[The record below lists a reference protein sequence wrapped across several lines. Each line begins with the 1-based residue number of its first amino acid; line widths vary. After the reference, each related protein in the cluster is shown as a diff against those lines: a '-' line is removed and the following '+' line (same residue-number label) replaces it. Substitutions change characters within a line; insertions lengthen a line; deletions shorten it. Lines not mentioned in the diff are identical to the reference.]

1 MREAFALWTDS
12 HDTDSFVIFVSCFW
26 LLFFFNVNEII
37 VDIIS
42 VKYLIALCLF
52 IFSTDFVAF
61 LLGEA
66 YGMRVYSWV
75 AVSASFSGSCLL
87 IWVGVT
93 PGLSLIFQVD
103 GELKKVAGGQKKSGA
118 AAELVAGG

>member
-1 MREAFALWTDS
+1 M
-12 HDTDSFVIFVSCFW
+12 
-26 LLFFFNVNEII
+26 
-37 VDIIS
+37 
-42 VKYLIALCLF
+42 KYLIALCLF

-66 YGMRVYSWV
+66 YGMRVNSWV
-75 AVSASFSGSCLL
+75 AVSASFSGSYLL